1 MNNFSDM
8 LPGKT
13 LLKNQPVQEKL
24 CSTCG
29 LCMIREYPG
38 RVWLYT
44 LGSYPITK
52 LGCLSDSSSL
62 PIDT

>member
-29 LCMIREYPG
+29 LCM
-38 RVWLYT
+38 
-44 LGSYPITK
+44 
-52 LGCLSDSSSL
+52 
-62 PIDT
+62 